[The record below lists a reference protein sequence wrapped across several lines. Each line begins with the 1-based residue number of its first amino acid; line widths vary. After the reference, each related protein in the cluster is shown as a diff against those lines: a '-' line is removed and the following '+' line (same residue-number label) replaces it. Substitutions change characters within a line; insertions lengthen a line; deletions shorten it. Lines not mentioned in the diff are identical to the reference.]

1 MRKRYLVSAVYL
13 VALHVLAVA
22 LVAKVEAVPK
32 IVTKVSMARVL
43 GDVGDRMKARRFSH
57 PVIFIGDSHTQT
69 IGALPNALNFG
80 ATGSTTTGAQIVVK
94 RNAKKLAEASA
105 VMLMIG
111 TNDVWRHKLAGL
123 DDAGHPARRDPDLVG
138 DPARQRRAHRAG
150 RHCSRQRH
158 DPETVREQP
167 ALHLCGHVGLAGR

>member
-1 MRKRYLVSAVYL
+1 
-13 VALHVLAVA
+13 
-22 LVAKVEAVPK
+22 
-32 IVTKVSMARVL
+32 
-43 GDVGDRMKARRFSH
+43 MKARRFSH

-123 DDAGHPARRDPDLVG
+123 DDRLAAIEQDIPRDVTLIWSGIPPANDVRIEPADIARANVTIQKLCASNPRCTYVDTWALLGDSDGMPDPRYFLPDGVHFAPRGYERWLG
-138 DPARQRRAHRAG
+138 TLLDTL
-150 RHCSRQRH
+150 
-158 DPETVREQP
+158 EYQP
-167 ALHLCGHVGLAGR
+167 